1 MKIKEAIKDT
11 NKALL
16 GFLRHDH
23 WELKLG
29 FNQIK
34 QGAREIFG
42 GIKHISR
49 WLIAVLAIPF
59 IPFLYPIAV
68 VIRIFKK

>member
-1 MKIKEAIKDT
+1 MKFKDAVKET

-34 QGAREIFG
+34 QGLRDIFS

-49 WLIAVLAIPF
+49 WSIATLAIPF
-59 IPFLYPIAV
+59 IPVLYPIAII
-68 VIRIFKK
+68 IRILEK